1 MATIPAPEIAII
13 LPTFNER
20 HNLPV
25 LIERIGRLLDGED
38 WEILVVD
45 DNSPDGTSAVAR
57 QLGQRDRR
65 IRCIRRIAR
74 RGLAGACIEG
84 MLSSQARYV
93 AVVDADL
100 QHDELLLVTM
110 LAKLRKND
118 VDLVVASRYC
128 DGAIESGFSQRRARV
143 S

>member
-1 MATIPAPEIAII
+1 MDLKTPAVSATKPNAMATIPAPEIAII

-25 LIERIGRLLDGED
+25 LIERISRLLDGED

-74 RGLAGACIEG
+74 RAWRAP
-84 MLSSQARYV
+84 
-93 AVVDADL
+93 
-100 QHDELLLVTM
+100 
-110 LAKLRKND
+110 
-118 VDLVVASRYC
+118 ASKEC
-128 DGAIESGFSQRRARV
+128 
-143 S
+143 